1 MSTRTSIGK
10 GYTVIDQSDPE
21 KTEMKIMRF
30 PSGQDRIRFAFG
42 DCGRTKTATCWRRR
56 AIASRVSYDK
66 DASLQVR
73 TLISR
78 D

>member
-1 MSTRTSIGK
+1 MSTRTSLDK
-10 GYTVIDQSDPE
+10 DHTVIDQPDPE
-21 KTEMKIMRF
+21 KTEMKIMLV
-30 PSGQDRIRFAFG
+30 PSAQDRIRFAFG

-73 TLISR
+73 TLISKG
-78 D
+78 